1 MNRHYTREDYLRLVD
16 KLRTAMPDIAIT
28 TDIIVGYPEETEQDF
43 QDTLDLVKEVGY
55 DGAFTFIYSK
65 RTGTPAA
72 KIPYNISKEEIKDRF
87 DRLLAQV
94 QCDSKK
100 ALEKRL
106 GTVQS
111 VLVESPNDHDPSMVT
126 GRLESNA
133 IVHFPGSADLIG
145 RIVQVKMTEN
155 RSFYYIG
162 ERVSV

>member
-1 MNRHYTREDYLRLVD
+1 MYMEAYQRWMQAKLEDPALTREL
-16 KLRTAMPDIAIT
+16 KSIE
-28 TDIIVGYPEETEQDF
+28 GQE
-43 QDTLDLVKEVGY
+43 
-55 DGAFTFIYSK
+55 
-65 RTGTPAA
+65 
-72 KIPYNISKEEIKDRF
+72 EEIKDRF